1 MKISWRESG
10 AKANPSVVAGH
21 AELEKKSNCS
31 VFQKFLN
38 ENLFARWRDNY
49 WSAMPTDLIIEQ
61 VLTRSLKSNGVLN
74 SWKRNGW
81 VTNNKMVPDIAL
93 LYQDYYRDGKVE

>member
-1 MKISWRESG
+1 MLYLKILWRESE
-10 AKANPSVVAGH
+10 AKANPFVVAGH
-21 AELEKKSNCS
+21 AELENKRKSNCS
-31 VFQKFLN
+31 VFQEFFN

-74 SWKRNGW
+74 SWKRN
-81 VTNNKMVPDIAL
+81 
-93 LYQDYYRDGKVE
+93 R